1 MTRRVLLPL
10 LATPQLFQSENHKTE
25 KLKEEVKRDFYKN
38 TLTRLQNKYKVLVV
52 NAAADLQLAIEKA
65 AFRNRAATRRQIGT
79 RADKGSRSGVNPYVV
94 FKTEAGVLIIRDAQI
109 LKFDVLMN
117 LIDEYAQFGTYFAG
131 HLSFLCSDAAFNLA
145 VDMIRR
151 DCIQMSAEEANIK
164 FAN

>member
-1 MTRRVLLPL
+1 MTRRNLFPL
-10 LATPQLFQSENHKTE
+10 IAAPQLAQIENPKTE
-25 KLKEEVKRDFYKN
+25 KLKEEVRQDFYKN
-38 TLTRLQNKYKVLVV
+38 AFTKLQNKYKGLLN
-52 NAAADLQLAIEKA
+52 NATADLKLIIEKA
-65 AFRNRAATRRQIGT
+65 VHEGP
-79 RADKGSRSGVNPYVV
+79 RSGVNPYVV
-94 FKTEAGVLIIRDAQI
+94 FKTETGVLIISDAQI

-151 DCIQMSAEEANIK
+151 GCIQMSAKEANIK